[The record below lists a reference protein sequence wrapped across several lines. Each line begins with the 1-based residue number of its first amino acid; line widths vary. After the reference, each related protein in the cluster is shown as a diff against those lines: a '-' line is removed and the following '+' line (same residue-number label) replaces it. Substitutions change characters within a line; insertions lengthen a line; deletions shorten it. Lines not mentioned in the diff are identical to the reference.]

1 MNRSGAVYIVGA
13 GPGGVGTLTCRGRD
27 LLQQAEAVVYD
38 ALVDPG
44 LLDLL
49 PPTCEIFAMGKRGGQ
64 PSLSQVEINQ
74 LLVGLCQQ
82 GQRVV
87 RLKSGDPFIFG
98 RIGSEVQAL
107 QEARCYFEVVP
118 GISTALAAPLLAG
131 IPLTDPVWSHGFAV
145 VSAHDPDLLDW
156 EGLARVQTLV
166 VLMGSQ
172 HLDEISGRL
181 HAHGCRGDLPVAI
194 IRWAGQTHQQIW
206 EGTLLSIGQ
215 VVRGE
220 ELAPCVM
227 VFGEVV
233 KLRHYLRAPTPR
245 AIAPPLPLAGKT
257 VLITRSQD
265 QASPFAQL
273 LRAQGARVLELPALE
288 IGPPSDWQDLDRA
301 IARVDQFHWL
311 ILTSANGVSNFL
323 DRLLSQG
330 KDLRALACLKIAVV
344 GRKTAAVLK
353 QRGLQAD
360 FIPPDFIAD
369 ALVDGFPVP
378 LAGQQLLF
386 PRVESGGRD
395 LLVQRFSALGASVT
409 EVAAYESRCP
419 AQADAIAL
427 AALENHQVDVITF
440 ASSKTV
446 TYTSQLLAQATG
458 ANWLNLLRGVAIAA
472 IGPQTAA
479 TCRQVL
485 GRVDLEPAE
494 YTLDALTETLVTW
507 ASASL
512 V

>member
-1 MNRSGAVYIVGA
+1 MASSGMVYIVGA
-13 GPGGVGTLTCRGRD
+13 GPGGLDSLTCRARE

-38 ALVDPG
+38 ALVDHR

-49 PPTCEIFAMGKRGGQ
+49 SPRCETFAMGKRGGQ
-64 PSLSQVEINQ
+64 PSLCQADINQ
-74 LLVGLCQQ
+74 LLVDLCQQ
-82 GQRVV
+82 NRRVV

-98 RIGSEVQAL
+98 RVGSELQAL
-107 QEARCYFEVVP
+107 QQANCYFEVVP
-118 GISTALAAPLLAG
+118 GLSTALAAPLLAG

-156 EGLARVQTLV
+156 EGLARIPTLV
-166 VLMGSQ
+166 VLMGAQ
-172 HLDEISGRL
+172 HLDDIGRRL
-181 HAHGCRGDLPVAI
+181 HTHGCRGDLPVAI
-194 IRWAGQTHQQIW
+194 IRWAAQAHQQIW
-206 EGTLLSIGQ
+206 EGSLLSIGR
-215 VVRGE
+215 VVKGE

-233 KLRHYLRAPTPR
+233 KLRHYLRATATA
-245 AIAPPLPLAGKT
+245 AIAATLPLAGKT

-273 LRAQGARVLELPALE
+273 LQAQGARVLELPALE
-288 IGPPSDWQDLDRA
+288 IGPPSDWQPLDQA
-301 IARVDQFHWL
+301 IAGLEHFHWL
-311 ILTSANGVSNFL
+311 ILTSANGVTSFL

-330 KDLRALACLKIAVV
+330 KDLRALASLKIAVV

-369 ALVDGFPVP
+369 ALIDRFPPP
-378 LAGQQLLF
+378 LIGQQLLF

-395 LLVQRFSALGASVT
+395 LLVQGLAARGARVI

-419 AQADAIAL
+419 AGIDRVAL
-427 AALENHQVDVITF
+427 AALENHQVDVVTF

-446 TYTSQLLAQATG
+446 THTSQMLAQAVG
-458 ANWLNLLRGVAIAA
+458 PDWLELFRGVAIAA

-485 GRVDLEPAE
+485 GRVDLEPLE
-494 YTLDALTETLVTW
+494 YTLDALTGAIVAW
-507 ASASL
+507 ANASL
-512 V
+512 G